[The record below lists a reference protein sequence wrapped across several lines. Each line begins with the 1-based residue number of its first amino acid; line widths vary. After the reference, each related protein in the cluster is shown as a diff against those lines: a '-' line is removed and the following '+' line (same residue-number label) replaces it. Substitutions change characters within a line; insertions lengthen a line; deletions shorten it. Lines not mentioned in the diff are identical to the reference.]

1 MRCDMSDAIGKYW
14 LMRISGLKVALEANN
29 FEVFLANNAEEAKKL
44 VMEEIVPAT
53 GAKSISWGGSMTFI
67 DTGLYDALKNCDSME
82 VIDTYDKSISKED
95 ILERRRKALLTDL
108 FFTGTNAVTE
118 AGQLVNLDMIGNR
131 VGAIAFGP
139 KHVVIV
145 VGRNKIVSGLEEAMS
160 RIKTYVAPANAIR
173 LGMKIPC
180 AKTSFCEECKSSTRI
195 CNTWIITE
203 KSFPKG
209 RIKVVII
216 NEDMGL

>member
-1 MRCDMSDAIGKYW
+1 MSNAIDKYWWMRMSD
-14 LMRISGLKVALEANN
+14 LKVALEANN

-53 GAKSISWGGSMTFI
+53 GALSISWGGSMTFI
-67 DTGLYDALKNCDSME
+67 DTGLYDALKNCAGME
-82 VIDTYDKSISKED
+82 VLDTYDKSVPRED

-145 VGRNKIVSGLEEAMS
+145 VGRNKIVSDLEEAMS
-160 RIKTYVAPANAIR
+160 RIRDYVAPANAIR
-173 LGMKIPC
+173 LGMKTPC
-180 AKTSFCEECKSSTRI
+180 AKTSFCEECKSADRI
-195 CNTWIITE
+195 CNTWTITE

-209 RIKVVII
+209 RIKLVII
-216 NEDMGL
+216 NEDMGI

>member
-1 MRCDMSDAIGKYW
+1 MSNAIDKYWWIKMSD
-14 LMRISGLKVALEANN
+14 LKVALEANN
-29 FEVFLANNAEEAKKL
+29 FEVFLANNAEEARKL

-53 GAKSISWGGSMTFI
+53 GALSISWGGSMTFI
-67 DTGLYDALKNCDSME
+67 DTGLYDALKNCAGME
-82 VIDTYDKSISKED
+82 VLDTYDKSVPRED

-145 VGRNKIVSGLEEAMS
+145 VGRNKIVSDLEEAMS
-160 RIKTYVAPANAIR
+160 RIRDYVAPANAIR
-173 LGMKIPC
+173 LGMKTPC
-180 AKTSFCEECKSSTRI
+180 AKTFFCEECKSADRI
-195 CNTWIITE
+195 CNTWTITE

-209 RIKVVII
+209 RIKLVII
-216 NEDMGL
+216 NEDMGI

>member
-1 MRCDMSDAIGKYW
+1 MSNAIEKYW
-14 LMRISGLKVALEANN
+14 QMRMSNLKVALEANN
-29 FEVFLANNAEEAKKL
+29 FEVFLADNAEETKKL
-44 VMEEIVPAT
+44 VMEDIVPAT

-160 RIKTYVAPANAIR
+160 RIKNYVAPANAIR
-173 LGMKIPC
+173 LGMEIPC

-195 CNTWIITE
+195 CNTWTITE
-203 KSFPKG
+203 KSFPRG

>member
-1 MRCDMSDAIGKYW
+1 MNNATEKFWWMRMSD
-14 LMRISGLKVALEANN
+14 LKVTLEANN
-29 FEVFLANNAEEAKKL
+29 FEVFLASNAEEAKKL
-44 VMEEIVPAT
+44 VMEEIIPAT
-53 GAKSISWGGSMTFI
+53 GARSISWGGSMTFI
-67 DTGLYDALKNCDSME
+67 DTGLYDALKNYAGME
-82 VIDTYDKSISKED
+82 VLDTFDKSVPPEEF
-95 ILERRRKALLTDL
+95 LERRRKALLTDL

-145 VGRNKIVSGLEEAMS
+145 VGRNKLVTDLEEAMI
-160 RIKTYVAPANAIR
+160 RIKDYASPANAIR
-173 LGMKIPC
+173 LGMKTPC
-180 AKTSFCEECKSSTRI
+180 AKTSFCEECKSPSRI
-195 CNTWIITE
+195 CNTWTITE

>member
-1 MRCDMSDAIGKYW
+1 MSDAIEKYW
-14 LMRISGLKVALEANN
+14 LMRMSELKVALEANN
-29 FEVFLANNAEEAKKL
+29 FEVFLTNNAEEAKKL

-67 DTGLYDALKNCDSME
+67 DTGLYDALKNYAGME
-82 VIDTYDKSISKED
+82 VLDTYDKSVPPEEF
-95 ILERRRKALLTDL
+95 LERRRKALLTDL

-145 VGRNKIVSGLEEAMS
+145 VGRNKLVSDLEEAMI
-160 RIKTYVAPANAIR
+160 RIKDYAAPANAIR
-173 LGMKIPC
+173 LDMKTPS
-180 AKTSFCEECKSSTRI
+180 K
-195 CNTWIITE
+195 
-203 KSFPKG
+203 
-209 RIKVVII
+209 
-216 NEDMGL
+216 

>member
-1 MRCDMSDAIGKYW
+1 MSNATEKFWWMRMSD
-14 LMRISGLKVALEANN
+14 LKVTLEANN
-29 FEVFLANNAEEAKKL
+29 FEVFLASNAEEAKKL
-44 VMEEIVPAT
+44 VMEEIIPAT
-53 GAKSISWGGSMTFI
+53 GARSISWGGSMTFI
-67 DTGLYDALKNCDSME
+67 DTGLYDALKDYAGME
-82 VIDTYDKSISKED
+82 VLDTYDKSVPPEEL
-95 ILERRRKALLTDL
+95 LERRRKALLTDL
-108 FFTGTNAVTE
+108 FFAGTNAVTE

-145 VGRNKIVSGLEEAMS
+145 VGRNKLVTDLEEAMI
-160 RIKTYVAPANAIR
+160 RIKDYASPANAIR
-173 LGMKIPC
+173 LGMKTPC
-180 AKTSFCEECKSSTRI
+180 AKTSFCEECTSSSRV
-195 CNTWIITE
+195 CNTWTITE

>member
-1 MRCDMSDAIGKYW
+1 MSDAIEKYW
-14 LMRISGLKVALEANN
+14 LMKISGLKVALEANN
-29 FEVFLANNAEEAKKL
+29 FEVFLASSTEEAKKL
-44 VMEEIVPAT
+44 VMEDIVPAT
-53 GAKSISWGGSMTFI
+53 GARSISWGGSMTFI

-160 RIKTYVAPANAIR
+160 RVKDYAAPANAIR
-173 LGMKIPC
+173 LGMEIPC
-180 AKTSFCEECKSSTRI
+180 AKTSFCEECKSATRI
-195 CNTWIITE
+195 CNTWTITE